1 MGERMATN
9 NQVTTD
15 EEDTMA
21 KRKPKARVPF
31 GGYTISFKGRAET
44 LEALFGADAIPPSS
58 MTKKLWD
65 FVKKNRL
72 ATKG

>member
-1 MGERMATN
+1 
-9 NQVTTD
+9 
-15 EEDTMA
+15 MA
-21 KRKPKARVPF
+21 KRKPKSKAKVPF
-31 GGYTISFKGRAET
+31 GGYAISFKGRTET

>member
-1 MGERMATN
+1 
-9 NQVTTD
+9 
-15 EEDTMA
+15 MA
-21 KRKPKARVPF
+21 KRKPKAKAKVPF
-31 GGYTISFKGRAET
+31 GGYAISFTRRTET
-44 LEALFGADAIPPSS
+44 LEALFGPDAIPTCS

>member
-1 MGERMATN
+1 MAK
-9 NQVTTD
+9 
-15 EEDTMA
+15 A
-21 KRKPKARVPF
+21 KRKAKAKVPF
-31 GGYTISFKGRAET
+31 GGYAISFKGRTET
-44 LEALFGADAIPPSS
+44 LEALFGADAIPPSG

>member
-1 MGERMATN
+1 
-9 NQVTTD
+9 
-15 EEDTMA
+15 MA
-21 KRKPKARVPF
+21 KRKPKREAKVPF
-31 GGYTISFKGRAET
+31 GGYAISFKGRTET

-65 FVKKNRL
+65 FVKKHRL